1 MSTSSAMAKKST
13 RGEAPKLPR
22 LRTNLPKQ
30 ARSRLTVHRLLSAA
44 EALLREG
51 GLDAATVPA
60 IASAAGV
67 SVGVVYRRFP
77 DKDNLLRAVYERFFQ
92 KVADENTVRLQ
103 RFALAEM
110 SLEIRA
116 RAIIRG
122 MVEGYR
128 TNKAILRA
136 LNRYA
141 RTHPDPAFRRM
152 ARKTNRATLN
162 HLGAIL
168 LIHRDRIHHPNPD
181 AAVEFALLAVAS
193 LLHSIILEDE
203 ALHDFRTPER
213 LDEELTRMFLGYL
226 GVETI

>member
-1 MSTSSAMAKKST
+1 MASKST
-13 RGEAPKLPR
+13 RDDAPKLPR

-44 EALLREG
+44 EALMSAG

-92 KVADENTVRLQ
+92 KMQEENQARLQ
-103 RFALAEM
+103 HFALTEM
-110 SLEIRA
+110 SLEVRA
-116 RAIIRG
+116 RAVIRG

-128 TNKAILRA
+128 RHRTTLRA
-136 LNRYA
+136 LHRYA
-141 RTHPDPAFRRM
+141 RTHPDAAFRRM
-152 ARKTNRATLN
+152 ARKTNRNTLN
-162 HLGAIL
+162 HLAAIF
-168 LIHRDRIHHPNPD
+168 LIHRDRIHHPNPES
-181 AAVEFALLAVAS
+181 ALEFALLAIAS
-193 LLHSIILEDE
+193 VIHTIILEEE
-203 ALHDFRTPER
+203 ALHDFRAPEH

-226 GVETI
+226 GVA